1 MTAPSFVMVRLHG
14 RSANTWEAKGL
25 ASSAE
30 RFNYLYSPAELDEL
44 ADKVRPLAARA
55 QRTHVYFNNNFED
68 YGVRNALDFGR
79 LLGS

>member
-1 MTAPSFVMVRLHG
+1 
-14 RSANTWEAKGL
+14 
-25 ASSAE
+25 
-30 RFNYLYSPAELDEL
+30 
-44 ADKVRPLAARA
+44 VRPLAATA